1 MYSGN
6 HAIQHPLDTLLDAAK
21 QLEGEPSLK
30 FLFIGGGAGK
40 AGVEHRIAAGATN
53 ILSLPYQ
60 PLETLEESL
69 GAGDLHV
76 VSMGP
81 EVVGIVHPCKIYG
94 AMAVGR
100 PLLFFGPRES
110 HAGEIVEPQ
119 HLGWRVEHG
128 DVAATVA
135 AIKQAAGLARPER
148 LEMGQ
153 RAAALITADF
163 SRRHLRNEVCTAVE
177 AMLK

>member
-1 MYSGN
+1 
-6 HAIQHPLDTLLDAAK
+6 
-21 QLEGEPSLK
+21 
-30 FLFIGGGAGK
+30 
-40 AGVEHRIAAGATN
+40 
-53 ILSLPYQ
+53 
-60 PLETLEESL
+60 
-69 GAGDLHV
+69 
-76 VSMGP
+76 
-81 EVVGIVHPCKIYG
+81 
-94 AMAVGR
+94 MAVGR